1 MDAQVFGLRN
11 EYSVVFSA
19 RGQRHMSPEEVGC
32 RLFGPVV
39 SGRKGS
45 NVLFRNGGRF
55 YLDVGSRPEYAT
67 PGCGSALDLVVHDK
81 AGERILEGLLA
92 DADRRLGEEGIADG
106 ISAFKSS
113 ADPAGNSFGCQENYL
128 VGGRARFGR
137 LADILIPFLV
147 TRQIICGAGAVVPTP
162 RGAVYCLGRRAGYIG
177 NGLSSALTRARPLLN
192 TRDEPHAAAAGLRR
206 LRVSVSD
213 WVIKSQLIERYQA
226 RHDLPLSARRS
237 PGPTWLITTYAGV
250 AVCTTG

>member
-1 MDAQVFGLRN
+1 MFGLRN

-19 RGQRHMSPEEVGC
+19 SGQRHMSPEEVGR

-39 SGRKGS
+39 AGGQGS
-45 NVLFRNGGRF
+45 NVLFRNGGRL
-55 YLDVGSRPEYAT
+55 YLGAGRRAEYAT

-92 DADRRLGEEGIADG
+92 DADRRLSEEGIAG
-106 ISAFKSS
+106 RISVFKSS

-162 RGAVYCLGRRAGYIG
+162 RGAVYCLGRRAGYY
-177 NGLSSALTRARPLLN
+177 GLQRADAVDR
-192 TRDEPHAAAAGLRR
+192 TARDIEIFEAKTAVPPVSWRYRQAG
-206 LRVSVSD
+206 
-213 WVIKSQLIERYQA
+213 
-226 RHDLPLSARRS
+226 
-237 PGPTWLITTYAGV
+237 
-250 AVCTTG
+250 